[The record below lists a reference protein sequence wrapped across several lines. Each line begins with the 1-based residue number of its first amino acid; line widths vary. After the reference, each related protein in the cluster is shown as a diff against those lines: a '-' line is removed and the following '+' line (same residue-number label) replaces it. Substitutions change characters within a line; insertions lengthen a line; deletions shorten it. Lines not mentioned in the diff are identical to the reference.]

1 MRSFDRRDHEA
12 RPIKFELDY
21 TSNADGSVLVSYGH
35 TKVICTAFMEERVPF
50 FLKNSGSGW
59 ITAEYG
65 MLPGSTHTRSQREAA
80 KGRPSG
86 RTYEIQRLIGRSL
99 RTCVRLDEIGERTI
113 TLDCDVIQADG
124 GTRTASISGSYIALV
139 LCLWKYR
146 RKFIQSPIKSSVAAV
161 SLGLREGG
169 RLLVDLDY
177 QEDSSMDVDLNL
189 VMAHDGRLVEVQGTA
204 EGAPFSPQDLTAMV
218 KHGGEC
224 IGKIH
229 QRQKDALTGYGVD
242 QSWTP

>member
-1 MRSFDRRDHEA
+1 MRSFDRSDHEA
-12 RPIKFELDY
+12 RPIGFELDY
-21 TSNADGSVLVSYGH
+21 TSNADGSVLVSYGD
-35 TKVICTAFMEERVPF
+35 TKVICTAFLEERVPF

-99 RTCVRLDEIGERTI
+99 RTCVRLDDLGERTI

-124 GTRTASISGSYIALV
+124 GTRTASISGSYIALS

-146 RKFIQSPIKSSVAAV
+146 RKFIQSPIQSSVAAV

-177 QEDSSMDVDLNL
+177 EEDSSTDVDLNL

-204 EGAPFSPQDLTAMV
+204 EGAPFSPEDLSAMV
-218 KHGGEC
+218 KHGGAC
-224 IGKIH
+224 IETICKK
-229 QRQKDALTGYGVD
+229 QREALAKYGLD
-242 QSWTP
+242 ESWIP